1 MRHVRLNVSVVVLS
15 REFQVELSCR
25 NHRER
30 ENKGREFPTM
40 RSIDQP
46 STTQP
51 NSTSSSPAAS
61 HGTSERKS
69 AALWTAFIFGLFGI
83 NLGIAGIALALAV
96 GDPSFRPLPDYSNR
110 AVDWQVHKDQL
121 QESERLGWQAR
132 FDRSS
137 EPAGIRVVVE
147 DFEGK
152 AVSGATGTLLA
163 YHLTRVAENRRV
175 ALTESPREPG
185 VYFAALEIDREG
197 KWQVALEL
205 STPAGQRFIA
215 ERTIDWSL
223 R

>member
-1 MRHVRLNVSVVVLS
+1 MQHVRLNDSVAVLS
-15 REFQVELSCR
+15 LEFQTELSCR
-25 NHRER
+25 YHRDR
-30 ENKGREFPTM
+30 KNKGRKFPNM
-40 RSIDQP
+40 HSIDQP
-46 STTQP
+46 S
-51 NSTSSSPAAS
+51 STGSSRAPSNGA
-61 HGTSERKS
+61 SERKS
-69 AALWTAFIFGLFGI
+69 AALWTAFILGLFGI

-147 DFEGK
+147 DVEGK

-185 VYFAALEIDREG
+185 VYFAALEIDRDG

-205 STPAGQRFIA
+205 STPSGQRFIA

>member
-1 MRHVRLNVSVVVLS
+1 
-15 REFQVELSCR
+15 
-25 NHRER
+25 
-30 ENKGREFPTM
+30 M

-46 STTQP
+46 NTTLP
-51 NSTSSSPAAS
+51 NSTPRNRTGSSSAAS
-61 HGTSERKS
+61 HGASERKS

-152 AVSGATGTLLA
+152 AVSGAAGTLLA

-205 STPAGQRFIA
+205 STPTGQRFIA